1 MEIFSTEGKTVPCEL
16 LRQRAGALSE
26 AAKHEVADD
35 GAGDSDRIDAVV
47 AVEPSV
53 LTADEGVNEM
63 IRDFVERHDLAV
75 LAGKA
80 RVVFPLVIINDRALA
95 HLVDAAQVEIQ
106 RPEVVDA
113 GHRCPQQK
121 SDEANLKKG
130 DPQHMAL
137 VAAFASERLGTT
149 QGARGFF
156 AVTGLGHGGGL
167 KQVRLKIQILTIFP
181 EVCRSV
187 LSESILKRAHE
198 KNLAQLEAVDL
209 RAWTSDRHRTVD
221 DAPYG
226 GGPGMVMKIE
236 PIDLALTQIRS
247 PESKVILMTPQ
258 GRKFSDAIARELA
271 LENDLILLCGHYE
284 GIDQRVSDHL
294 VDDEISIGDYVLT
307 SGVLPALVV
316 TDSVVRL
323 IPGVLGDDDSAQ
335 QDSFADGILDYP
347 HYTRPADYKG
357 WKVPEILLGGNHAA
371 IEKWRRDAALEA
383 TKKRR
388 PDLLE
393 S

>member
-1 MEIFSTEGKTVPCEL
+1 MMRIAIISIFPAYL
-16 LRQRAGALSE
+16 DPLRLS
-26 AAKHEVADD
+26 
-35 GAGDSDRIDAVV
+35 
-47 AVEPSV
+47 
-53 LTADEGVNEM
+53 
-63 IRDFVERHDLAV
+63 

-80 RVVFPLVIINDRALA
+80 I
-95 HLVDAAQVEIQ
+95 
-106 RPEVVDA
+106 DA
-113 GHRCPQQK
+113 G
-121 SDEANLKKG
+121 L
-130 DPQHMAL
+130 
-137 VAAFASERLGTT
+137 
-149 QGARGFF
+149 
-156 AVTGLGHGGGL
+156 
-167 KQVRLKIQILTIFP
+167 I
-181 EVCRSV
+181 
-187 LSESILKRAHE
+187 
-198 KNLAQLEAVDL
+198 DL
-209 RAWTSDRHRTVD
+209 RVHDLRDFTRDRHRSVD
-221 DAPYG
+221 DTPYG

-236 PIDLALTQIRS
+236 PIHLALTQIRS
-247 PESKVILMTPQ
+247 PVSKVILMTPQ

-357 WKVPEILLGGNHAA
+357 WKVPEVLLGGNHAA
-371 IEKWRRDAALEA
+371 IEKWRREAALEA